1 MGLISE
7 TAGVFEF
14 LRGVYEALP
23 VAIKLLILGSFGGGV
38 WIAVNQN
45 YWR

>member
-14 LRGVYEALP
+14 LRGVYDALP
-23 VAIKLLILGSFGGGV
+23 VAIKLLICGSFGGMV
-38 WIAVNQN
+38 WITVQQRI
-45 YWR
+45 WR

>member
-1 MGLISE
+1 MGLIAE

-23 VAIKLLILGSFGGGV
+23 VAVRLLVTGAFGGMIYIGV
-38 WIAVNQN
+38 MKIF
-45 YWR
+45 RG